1 LIAPAFKRLFIDH
14 AAPVAF
20 HRGIVRRNELCRE
33 HSFNSSFGPIP
44 ISAAMVAVR

>member
-14 AAPVAF
+14 AAP
-20 HRGIVRRNELCRE
+20 GIPSRQIRRNELCRE